1 MLPLIYRT
9 RKPQTTGKPQK
20 AEGSPPILLML
31 HGVGSHEEDLLEL
44 ASYLDPR
51 FYVVSLRAPRPYQ
64 AGGFSWFDLT
74 WTETGVTGDPQQAL
88 ESLELL
94 RQFVDGIRQSDPQL
108 ALSPLSVMGFS
119 QGAMMSLLLTLRF
132 PHSVQGAVIMSGR
145 WPTGLEVDLC
155 AELEGLP
162 LLVVHGTQDQVLSIA
177 EGREI
182 CRQLQ
187 QLPVDLSYSE
197 YEMGHEVSSDS
208 LLRIRDWLTQQLDP
222 ISPASR
228 INQIQ

>member
-1 MLPLIYRT
+1 MLPLVHRT
-9 RKPQTTGKPQK
+9 RQPQTAEKLQK

-31 HGVGSHEEDLLEL
+31 HGVGSHEEDLLGL

-51 FYVVSLRAPRPYQ
+51 FYVVSVRAPRPYQ

-94 RQFVDGIRQSDPQL
+94 RQFVDGLRQSDPQL
-108 ALSPLSVMGFS
+108 ALSPLYVMGFS

-132 PHSVQGAVIMSGR
+132 PPSVQGAVIMSGR
-145 WPTGLEVDLC
+145 WPTGLEVDPS
-155 AELEGLP
+155 AELGGLP
-162 LLVVHGTQDQVLSIA
+162 LLVVHGTQDRVLSIA

-182 CRQLQ
+182 RRQLQ
-187 QLPVDLSYSE
+187 RLPVDLSYSE
-197 YEMGHEVSSDS
+197 FEMGHEVSSDS
-208 LLRIRDWLTQQLDP
+208 LLRIRDWLTQQLV
-222 ISPASR
+222 S
-228 INQIQ
+228 IQP